1 MIQVKLMG
9 EMGELFGTDWVCAE
23 NNMRDIIRNIEA
35 QADGFHEYIQD
46 MVEKGDVGIQLI
58 HGEELL
64 VKDPE
69 EDAADLFL
77 PIIKD
82 TVYITAV
89 PEGSGFFSDAFKF
102 IAGVFLI
109 IFAPQ
114 IIGFL
119 AQVEMTWA
127 TIIAAETLTGAMY
140 AALALASIGG
150 LLALKGLTDYLTPQ
164 TPGESPDS
172 YLFGNAQENVK
183 MGSPVPL
190 LYGELIVPGV
200 TINYTMRDVRVNHEV
215 SGFTYLNSSSSA
227 ANSDGDQESKSHL
240 DKQTIEP

>member
-77 PIIKD
+77 PIN
-82 TVYITAV
+82 
-89 PEGSGFFSDAFKF
+89 
-102 IAGVFLI
+102 L
-109 IFAPQ
+109 
-114 IIGFL
+114 
-119 AQVEMTWA
+119 
-127 TIIAAETLTGAMY
+127 TI
-140 AALALASIGG
+140 
-150 LLALKGLTDYLTPQ
+150 
-164 TPGESPDS
+164 
-172 YLFGNAQENVK
+172 
-183 MGSPVPL
+183 
-190 LYGELIVPGV
+190 
-200 TINYTMRDVRVNHEV
+200 
-215 SGFTYLNSSSSA
+215 
-227 ANSDGDQESKSHL
+227 
-240 DKQTIEP
+240 